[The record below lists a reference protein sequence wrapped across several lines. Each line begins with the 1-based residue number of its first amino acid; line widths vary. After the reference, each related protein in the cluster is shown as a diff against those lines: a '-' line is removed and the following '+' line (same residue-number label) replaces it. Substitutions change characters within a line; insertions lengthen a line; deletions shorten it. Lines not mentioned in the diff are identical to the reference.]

1 MDGRPCSNTGN
12 VGDPSNWDPR
22 IMKDYVDP
30 KTVIDGAGLEEDGI
44 RSYWIPKADESYY
57 RELMKIW

>member
-1 MDGRPCSNTGN
+1 MN

-30 KTVIDGAGLEEDGI
+30 KTVIDGVGLEEDGI